1 MVAGLLSASAQVYS
15 VNVVGYVNQPLQVGF
30 NMVANPLDFQG
41 VSAPDNVT
49 NVMGQTLPVGT
60 RVYVWN
66 GATYEISSFAK
77 NKAGTA
83 TNWSPVIMMDPGRG
97 AWVQIPAGTAQTNTF
112 TGEVKQGTLS
122 NTNIPGGG
130 GYSMLGSIAPVGGFI
145 NTNLLYDGGANDRI
159 FKWTNNGTSSGYS
172 IFSYAKN
179 KAGTATNWTPVVPQ
193 ISVAEGFWLQSS
205 AGQTW
210 VRNFTVQ

>member
-1 MVAGLLSASAQVYS
+1 
-15 VNVVGYVNQPLQVGF
+15 
-30 NMVANPLDFQG
+30 
-41 VSAPDNVT
+41 
-49 NVMGQTLPVGT
+49 
-60 RVYVWN
+60 
-66 GATYEISSFAK
+66 
-77 NKAGTA
+77 
-83 TNWSPVIMMDPGRG
+83 MMDPGRG